1 MQNLEIIS
9 VNLWQILIS
18 LCNLLLLFLAVKKFL
33 FQPVKKIMDQRRAE
47 VDAQYAK
54 AAEARQ
60 AAEDNREAWEAKMD
74 DARDETNAIVA
85 KAVATANMRGSK
97 IVSDARDQA
106 DSLLRQAN
114 YEIELERKKAVAGI
128 RQEIV
133 DVSAVLAEK
142 MLEREIRTEDH
153 HDLID
158 AFIQKIGDA
167 DDNANC

>member
-18 LCNLLLLFLAVKKFL
+18 LCNLLLLFWAVKEFL
-33 FQPVKKIMDQRRAE
+33 FQPVKKVMDQRRAE

-54 AAEARQ
+54 AEEARRAAETDREAWNEKMDSARDRANAILARAVETATNRSDKIVAEARDR
-60 AAEDNREAWEAKMD
+60 AEGL
-74 DARDETNAIVA
+74 I
-85 KAVATANMRGSK
+85 
-97 IVSDARDQA
+97 
-106 DSLLRQAN
+106 RQAN

-133 DVSAVLAEK
+133 DVSAALTEK

>member
-33 FQPVKKIMDQRRAE
+33 FQPVKKVMDQRRAE
-47 VDAQYAK
+47 VDTQYAK
-54 AAEARQ
+54 AEEARRAAEA
-60 AAEDNREAWEAKMD
+60 DREAWEEKMD
-74 DARDETNAIVA
+74 DARDQANAIVA
-85 KAVATANMRGSK
+85 KAVATANARGNK

-133 DVSAVLAEK
+133 DVSAALTEK

>member
-18 LCNLLLLFLAVKKFL
+18 LCNLALLFLAVKKFL
-33 FQPVKKIMDQRRAE
+33 FEPVKKVMDQRRAE
-47 VDAQYAK
+47 VDDQYAK
-54 AAEARQ
+54 AEEARRDAEAK
-60 AAEDNREAWEAKMD
+60 REAWEYKMD
-74 DARDETNAIVA
+74 DAHTHAKAILNRAVETANTRSDKIVA
-85 KAVATANMRGSK
+85 
-97 IVSDARDQA
+97 DARERA
-106 DSLLRQAN
+106 DSLMRQAH
-114 YEIELERKKAVAGI
+114 YEIELERKKAEAGI

-133 DVSAVLAEK
+133 DVSAALTEK

-167 DDNANC
+167 DDNADC